1 MLALFLICIYIYM
14 YKVVFILLFLCIG
27 VTLKV
32 TINQHLINVNEL
44 YCEAEMQRKEAPGL
58 IVILSG

>member
-1 MLALFLICIYIYM
+1 M

-32 TINQHLINVNEL
+32 TINQHVINVNEL
-44 YCEAEMQRKEAPGL
+44 YCEAEMQRKQAPGL